1 MKHRVLVLALLV
13 GIAAPLQ
20 SQGSAVADAL
30 RAYENLD
37 FDRAVTLLRR
47 ALAGALDDSTRAQAL
62 TYLGAAEH
70 YRGQSDSA
78 VAAFRQLVM
87 LAPTQVPDTLLFP
100 PEITQLYRD
109 VRSHTDVAIAPPPK
123 ATPPPAPP
131 RPVTVPHP
139 PPPPPPPPPRR
150 TEAASTPL
158 PALHG
163 VTASAGATIA
173 NVRAR
178 SPGGLPPANGTVL
191 GMTASLRF
199 RRLELGVRYL
209 DGSLQSRDLVEGA
222 AALRFLA
229 TPWLTLHAGPQ
240 IRRYETPSG
249 AERWMTW
256 QIGARTETTITGS
269 VRGHAMLW
277 RGLGLSVNLS
287 PGSGSSQ
294 GGELGATV
302 DLSQSFWFDLS
313 YGVDRATVRG
323 SSRRETVN
331 ALTVTAGLR
340 RP

>member
-13 GIAAPLQ
+13 GIAAPLE
-20 SQGSAVADAL
+20 SQGGVVADAR

-37 FDRAVTLLRR
+37 FDRAVSLLRR

-70 YRGQSDSA
+70 YRGQGDSA
-78 VAAFRQLVM
+78 AAAFRQLVR
-87 LAPTQVPDTLLFP
+87 LAATQEPDTLLFP
-100 PEITQLYRD
+100 PEITQVFRD
-109 VRSHTDVAIAPPPK
+109 VRSQTNVAIAGTGAACCAPTSTAPQ
-123 ATPPPAPP
+123 TPPPA
-131 RPVTVPHP
+131 P
-139 PPPPPPPPPRR
+139 PPPPPPPPSR
-150 TEAASTPL
+150 TEAER
-158 PALHG
+158 
-163 VTASAGATIA
+163 VTTNAGAIMA
-173 NVRAR
+173 SVHAR
-178 SPGGLPPANGTVL
+178 SPGGPPAASGTVL
-191 GMTASLRF
+191 GMAATVRY

-222 AALRFLA
+222 ATLGFVA

-240 IRRYETPSG
+240 IRRYDMPS
-249 AERWMTW
+249 APERWVTW
-256 QIGARTETTITGS
+256 QVGARTEATIVGR

-277 RGLGLSVNLS
+277 RGLGLNVNLS

-302 DLSQSFWFDLS
+302 DLSQPFSFGVS

-331 ALTVTAGLR
+331 ALTITAGFR